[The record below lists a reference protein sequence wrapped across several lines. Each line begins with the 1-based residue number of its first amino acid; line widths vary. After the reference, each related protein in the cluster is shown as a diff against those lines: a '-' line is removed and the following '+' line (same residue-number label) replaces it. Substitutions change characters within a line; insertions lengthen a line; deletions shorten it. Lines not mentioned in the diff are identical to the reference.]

1 MVPHGG
7 DCIAKEWRWH
17 CQRFAKDELL
27 GSRIGGEGM
36 SNGAPAFAVEDWW
49 AWAAGRETRKSW
61 QDWAIGREDTA
72 AGESDNT
79 LPAALRRRITPVGQR
94 LLQAGTICAESE
106 PEPVYVFASRH
117 GEMTRTLS
125 ILTSLTCQNE
135 VSPADFSLAVH
146 NALAGLLSIH
156 FRNTLGHTA
165 LASGPDTFAYGF
177 MEALACVHEEPGRP
191 VLYCYGD
198 APLPGPYADFSHTD
212 KGLPLVVALMLRS
225 PLPGEP
231 HLTFSAGLGAPETQA
246 GTSAAEIFLRFLLD
260 GGNAARAEGER
271 MNWHWARSQ

>member
-1 MVPHGG
+1 
-7 DCIAKEWRWH
+7 
-17 CQRFAKDELL
+17 
-27 GSRIGGEGM
+27 M

-61 QDWAIGREDTA
+61 QDWAIGRQDA
-72 AGESDNT
+72 VAGESDNT
-79 LPAALRRRITPVGQR
+79 LPAALRRRITPIGQR
-94 LLQAGTICAESE
+94 LLQAGAICARSE
-106 PEPVYVFASRH
+106 PEPLYVFASRH

-125 ILTSLTCQNE
+125 ILTSVTGQNE

-156 FRNTLGHTA
+156 SRNTLGHTA

-177 MEALACVHEEPGRP
+177 MEALACLHEEPGRP

-212 KGLPLVVALMLRS
+212 KGLPLVVALLLRS
-225 PLPGEP
+225 ALPDEP
-231 HLTFSAGLGAPETQA
+231 HLTFSARPSVPATGAE
-246 GTSAAEIFLRFLLD
+246 TSAAEIFLRFMLD
-260 GGNAARAEGER
+260 GGNHARAVGER
-271 MNWHWARSQ
+271 MIWQWTRGQ